1 MSTAAKASEY
11 RNEAEVEGL
20 APDTEVLNYS
30 KNLRYL
36 TKRRKRIQ
44 DSSADEAGVEV
55 DKRVGK
61 GKHERMF

>member
-11 RNEAEVEGL
+11 RNGAEVEGL
-20 APDTEVLNYS
+20 APDTEVLNYN
-30 KNLRYL
+30 KNLSYL
-36 TKRRKRIQ
+36 TKRRMRIH

-55 DKRVGK
+55 DNRVGK

>member
-11 RNEAEVEGL
+11 RNEAGVEGL

-55 DKRVGK
+55 DNRVGK

>member
-11 RNEAEVEGL
+11 RNGAEVEGL

-36 TKRRKRIQ
+36 IKRRKRIQ

-55 DKRVGK
+55 DNRVGK

>member
-11 RNEAEVEGL
+11 RNGAEVEGL
-20 APDTEVLNYS
+20 APDTEVLNYN

-55 DKRVGK
+55 DNRVGK
-61 GKHERMF
+61 GKHEWMF